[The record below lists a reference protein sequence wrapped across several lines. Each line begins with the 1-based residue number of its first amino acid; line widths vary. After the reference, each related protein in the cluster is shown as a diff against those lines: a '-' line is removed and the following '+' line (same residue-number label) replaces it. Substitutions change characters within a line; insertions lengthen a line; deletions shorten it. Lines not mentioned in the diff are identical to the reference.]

1 MNVKAVMETFEGVI
15 VLLRAN
21 GVTVIDNANYPE
33 YKEVNTVAPQQLVGP
48 AEYKRDMAAYFSGL
62 EINPQNIRSI
72 EDMISCTK
80 SHSKVE
86 YPSRDIAYWENVRT
100 AEDFSSAKVVAA
112 ANRIK
117 YLGGPGGIDGALDAA
132 NADALIFPSIVS
144 SDVAGLASHPIVN
157 VPLGFMPADTPVK
170 KTPRGDLIEEGPN
183 IPQALDDTVS

>member
-1 MNVKAVMETFEGVI
+1 MNVKAVVETFEGVI
-15 VLLRAN
+15 ALLRAN
-21 GVTVIDNANYPE
+21 GVTVIDNANYPK

-62 EINPQNIRSI
+62 EVNPQNIQSI

-80 SHSKVE
+80 SHSKEE

-117 YLGGPGGIDGALDAA
+117 YLGGPGEIDGALDAA

-157 VPLGFMPADTPVK
+157 VPLGFMSADTPVK

-183 IPQALDDTVS
+183 IP

>member
-1 MNVKAVMETFEGVI
+1 MNVKAVMETFEGMI

-62 EINPQNIRSI
+62 EVNPQNIRSI

-80 SHSKVE
+80 SYSKVE

-132 NADALIFPSIVS
+132 NADALIFPSIAS

-183 IPQALDDTVS
+183 IP